1 MNKIITISFAVSI
14 MTLVACGDSTAT
26 SAENLVDTAKTAQAK
41 VESVKTG
48 AAKVVEGAA
57 NKGATTVAAAPATAA
72 PTKYVE
78 GTHYVKIDR
87 RVNLG
92 LPADKIAVQEI
103 FWYGCPHCASLEPS
117 TKAWNSTKPADVEFI
132 YVPAALNPQWRLH
145 AKAFYAGQKFGLTEA
160 THENLLKAIHQQGR
174 RINDEN
180 SLVRFFSAAGAD
192 SDEFRAAMNS
202 EEIEKKVNVAASYGQ
217 RYRLTGV
224 PALIV
229 DGQYRV
235 LLFDGLRGYPELYE
249 VVDFL
254 VNKVRSDRS
263 AG

>member
-1 MNKIITISFAVSI
+1 MNKVITISFAVSI
-14 MTLVACGDSTAT
+14 MFLVACGDSTAT
-26 SAENLVDTAKTAQAK
+26 STENQVDTAKSTQAK
-41 VESVKTG
+41 VETVSN
-48 AAKVVEGAA
+48 AA
-57 NKGATTVAAAPATAA
+57 ATKVAAASATAAPSTAAAVA

-92 LPADKIAVQEI
+92 LPASKIAVQEI
-103 FWYGCPHCASLEPS
+103 FWYGCPHCASLEPATKAWKS
-117 TKAWNSTKPADVEFI
+117 TKADDVEFI

-174 RINDEN
+174 RIHDEN
-180 SLVRFFSAAGAD
+180 SLVRFFSAAGANA
-192 SDEFRAAMNS
+192 DEFRAAMNS
-202 EEIEKKVNVAASYGQ
+202 EEIDKKVNVAASYGQ
-217 RYRLTGV
+217 RYQLTGV
-224 PALIV
+224 PALVV

-235 LLFDGLRGYPELYE
+235 LLFDGLRGYSELYD

-254 VNKVRSDRS
+254 INKVRSDRS